1 MNHNFGE
8 KEVEI
13 IKGKELPVW
22 QTPKY
27 LKSKEKAIEMIE
39 SGKYNLDDGD
49 FWILQNTYANGT
61 KVMYSGLIISHNGCL
76 KINDSIENKFK
87 PECFHVEPNQYG
99 GLIGVYQDA
108 DTFEFGEVSEKNCR
122 NDYPYAMVLKRT
134 MDRVILKKSK
144 LAFYGVYSDSE
155 SDEFKEKFDDDEPK
169 QTPKQVQ
176 NKRDLKFATDEQI
189 AIIRKMYD
197 EQNFRKL
204 LDAHNIVSI
213 DKLPF
218 DVASSIVQ
226 KLKERYGNELV

>member
-87 PECFHVEPNQYG
+87 PECFHIEPNQYG

-108 DTFEFGEVSEKNCR
+108 DTFEFGEVSERNCR

-155 SDEFKEKFDDDEPK
+155 SEEFKEKFEDDAEK
-169 QTPKQVQ
+169 KY
-176 NKRDLKFATDEQI
+176 ATDEQI

-226 KLKERYGNELV
+226 KLKERYGNELI

>member
-87 PECFHVEPNQYG
+87 PECFHVEPNRYG

-155 SDEFKEKFDDDEPK
+155 SDEFKEKFIEFW
-169 QTPKQVQ
+169 
-176 NKRDLKFATDEQI
+176 KFIVGRAFTMVLE
-189 AIIRKMYD
+189 
-197 EQNFRKL
+197 FG
-204 LDAHNIVSI
+204 LDALLFLIPAVS
-213 DKLPF
+213 
-218 DVASSIVQ
+218 ASSTLQMVVKMFITVIVVVLNFFIS
-226 KLKERYGNELV
+226 KFFSFKKVSK

>member
-8 KEVEI
+8 KEVEV

-155 SDEFKEKFDDDEPK
+155 SEEFKEKFEDDAEK
-169 QTPKQVQ
+169 KY
-176 NKRDLKFATDEQI
+176 ATDDQI